1 MDSEDG
7 DSGSGNI
14 FETYPFS
21 WVLVPIIIFI
31 GAGTLLLCYRHR
43 QRQKFRMRYGTN
55 ALARDIEAM
64 GNRQRPRVPSE
75 RRPRRDGLGA
85 GFGSREEG
93 LNELGEA
100 PPAYT
105 APQKRSDDTED
116 IELSP
121 VQPPPSATTAEGG
134 GVVRPPA
141 YDELQQRADQ
151 SESTAPAPASNLPE
165 PPPRAVLNPN

>member
-1 MDSEDG
+1 MDSDDG
-7 DSGSGNI
+7 ESGSGNI

-21 WVLVPIIIFI
+21 WVLVPIIIFV
-31 GAGTLLLCYRHR
+31 GVGTLLLCYRYR
-43 QRQKFRMRYGTN
+43 RRRKLRMQYGTN
-55 ALARDIEAM
+55 ALARDLEAM
-64 GNRQRPRVPSE
+64 GNQPRPRMTSD
-75 RRPRRDGLGA
+75 RRARRDGLGA

-121 VQPPPSATTAEGG
+121 IQQPPGATTAVGA
-134 GVVRPPA
+134 GVGRLPA
-141 YDELQQRADQ
+141 YDELQERADRP
-151 SESTAPAPASNLPE
+151 ESTAPPSTSNPPE
-165 PPPRAVLNPN
+165 LPPRAVLSPT